1 QLLDC
6 IRKSGL
12 VAEETLTQALG
23 AEAESRD
30 PDEITEC
37 LLQRQLLT
45 AFQIRAL
52 RSGLHKG
59 LVIGPY
65 KILEQIGRGG
75 MGIVYLAEHQK
86 LQRQVALKV
95 LPKDKTNDKLA
106 LERFYREARAVA
118 ALDHANIVK
127 AHDVDEYDGVHCFV

>member
-1 QLLDC
+1 MPAAQTSSQLLDC

-12 VAEETLTQALG
+12 VDEAALTQALG
-23 AEAESRD
+23 AGAESRD
-30 PDEITEC
+30 TEEITEC
-37 LLQRQLLT
+37 LLQKQLLT

-52 RSGLHKG
+52 RSGLHRG
-59 LVIGPY
+59 LRIGPY

-86 LQRQVALKV
+86 LQRRVALKV
-95 LPKDKTNDKLA
+95 LPKDKIKDQVA

-118 ALDHANIVK
+118 ALDHANIIK
-127 AHDVDEYDGVHCFV
+127 